1 MTLKEA
7 GLQYVKDGFNIL
19 VVQTTVNETT
29 GKITRKP
36 TQSGWQERTQT
47 EESFL
52 NEYARP
58 HKDPGPLD
66 YIGITCGELTNNIEV
81 IDIDCKNDDTGQ
93 VWQKYS
99 DIIKN
104 ERPDIWQKMV
114 IQKTKSNG
122 YHLIYQF
129 HNIPGGQHLAK
140 GENGAVT
147 IETRARRQYINIAPS
162 PGYEFLQGDL
172 YSIQYIDDAERDFLL
187 NAARSLNLF
196 VKPKETQERE
206 RRTINEAARMKTS
219 GQYNDVSP
227 FKDFNLRATIDDILK
242 LFFNAG
248 WSESKRDAHKIYLLR
263 PGSTDTEYSGNL
275 LIKTGV
281 FHNYSTSAI
290 DFDIEKAYN
299 PAAIYTALVAG
310 GNLKEA
316 RRLLLEDGY
325 GKPDTWNISNV
336 STTIETQSGT
346 MENYDPG
353 DHVTIEAILEAERV
367 IINADDAAE
376 TGDVCNEIYK
386 YYGAEKNVYVRTPDY
401 PEAMH
406 GWKFYISV
414 INDYINK
421 WTDIQHDDF
430 INKSLALRPLLFG
443 HNLSQYTDAICDYFG
458 LDLQSVEDDTRKRK
472 EKRKKE
478 IEERKR
484 LALLSQIKDAA
495 EAGNLEA
502 VKKLSY
508 ELNKTDDA
516 SDRLNFMQPYTRD
529 QHIHEMT
536 QKREGIYSGYDIEGS
551 KLFIPAT
558 DILFIAGYTGMNKT
572 GFLINLALNAIEHG
586 EANNKYLFLTM
597 EQTKG
602 DILNRFINTYVN
614 IDRIGMHDV
623 NNTAALEY
631 YYKNGADEKHLYHEN
646 RSQFLERESRFFAD
660 VLPKI
665 NIQYVEGTADSVIDA
680 IREYKKAVPDL
691 AGVFIDQMSFMVL
704 SGEKKKKEKINS
716 RQEELKHICDELK
729 ELKNNTHLSLIIAVQ
744 ISRKGHESGL
754 KDLTGISESGDIERV
769 GHTILGIQDM
779 RINNELRMVILKRRS
794 DRTGIETRKIY
805 IPYSRK
811 VTNEDAQYFVQNEN
825 GDITEVGSKKT
836 YSQNGTKPKKKAP
849 ERHDAAMKRKNPDP
863 DLLNYNN
870 N

>member
-1 MTLKEA
+1 MNKFQQAAATYMDCGYNPLPLYRGKKPMLEA
-7 GLQYVKDGFNIL
+7 GFTHFYEKHNDLEAFRGAQ
-19 VVQTTVNETT
+19 
-29 GKITRKP
+29 
-36 TQSGWQERTQT
+36 
-47 EESFL
+47 
-52 NEYARP
+52 A
-58 HKDPGPLD
+58 
-66 YIGITCGELTNNIEV
+66 IGIAGGDVSDNIFCIDFDQKEGNNVQDIFFYFIESKV
-81 IDIDCKNDDTGQ
+81 FLEVAEKCAMYQTPSG
-93 VWQKYS
+93 
-99 DIIKN
+99 
-104 ERPDIWQKMV
+104 
-114 IQKTKSNG
+114 G
-122 YHLIYQF
+122 YHLIFKTTYS
-129 HNIPGGQHLAK
+129 IPKQNLAIFK
-140 GENGAVT
+140 DGTVMIEIRGEGSYFACEPSERYTRIHDIGITEIERISGNQADALLKLAMSFSEQKDIRKVNEDGTKRMKKESWDINTPEGKYNEECAEEVKDLIINNGWRYV
-147 IETRARRQYINIAPS
+147 ETR
-162 PGYEFLQGDL
+162 
-172 YSIQYIDDAERDFLL
+172 RDG
-187 NAARSLNLF
+187 
-196 VKPKETQERE
+196 VEYWT
-206 RRTINEAARMKTS
+206 
-219 GQYNDVSP
+219 
-227 FKDFNLRATIDDILK
+227 
-242 LFFNAG
+242 
-248 WSESKRDAHKIYLLR
+248 R
-263 PGSTDTEYSGNL
+263 PGKNPEDG
-275 LIKTGV
+275 
-281 FHNYSTSAI
+281 HSATYGK
-290 DFDIEKAYN
+290 FRHCFYVWTQNAYPLEAYTAYN
-299 PAAIYTALVAG
+299 PFEIYTIFEYGGDWKKAKDALCERFG
-310 GNLKEA
+310 MPKYQSKKEK
-316 RRLLLEDGY
+316 EEQPSGI
-325 GKPDTWNISNV
+325 ISNV

-346 MENYDPG
+346 IENYDPG

-376 TGDVCNEIYK
+376 AGDVCNEIYK
-386 YYGAEKNVYVRTPDY
+386 YYGAEKKVYVRTPDC
-401 PEAMH
+401 PDPIH

-430 INKSLALRPLLFG
+430 INKSLALRPLLSG
-443 HNLSQYTDAICDYFG
+443 HNLSNYTDAICDYFN
-458 LDLQSVEDDTRKRK
+458 LDLQSVEDDTRERK

-478 IEERKR
+478 IQEKKQ

-495 EAGNLEA
+495 DAGNMEA

-508 ELNKTDDA
+508 ELNKTDAA
-516 SDRLNFMQPYTRD
+516 SDRLDFMQPYTRD
-529 QHIHEMT
+529 LHIHEMH

-551 KLFIPAT
+551 KLLIPAT

-586 EANNKYLFLTM
+586 EAKNKYLFLTM

-614 IDRIGMHDV
+614 IDRIGSYDE

-631 YYKNGADEKHLYHEN
+631 YYKNGADEKHLYDIN
-646 RSQFLERESRFFAD
+646 RSEFLEKESRFFAD
-660 VLPKI
+660 ILPKI

-779 RINNELRMVILKRRS
+779 RINNELKMVILKRRS
-794 DRTGIETRKIY
+794 DRTGIETKKIY

-811 VTNEDAQYFVQNEN
+811 ITNEDAQYFVQNED
-825 GDITEVGSKKT
+825 GDITEMGSKKT
-836 YSQNGTKPKKKAP
+836 YSLNGTKAKKKAP
-849 ERHDAAMKRKNPDP
+849 KRHDAAMKRNNPDP